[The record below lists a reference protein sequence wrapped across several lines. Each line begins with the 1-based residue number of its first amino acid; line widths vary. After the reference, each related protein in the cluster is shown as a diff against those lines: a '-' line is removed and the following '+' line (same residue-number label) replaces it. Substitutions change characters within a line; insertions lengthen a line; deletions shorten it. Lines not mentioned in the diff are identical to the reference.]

1 MRNIKLHGKEA
12 TLRRKGRLEF
22 SEIEETRLF
31 WVRREQENYYSKE
44 LEMLSN
50 QLEIGDSSPISRF
63 NPYLAEDGVIKLSGR
78 LDRSLIPKDQRNP
91 ILLPDVSLLAKLL
104 SRCT

>member
-50 QLEIGDSSPISRF
+50 QLEI
-63 NPYLAEDGVIKLSGR
+63 
-78 LDRSLIPKDQRNP
+78 
-91 ILLPDVSLLAKLL
+91 
-104 SRCT
+104 

>member
-31 WVRREQENYYSKE
+31 WVRREQENYYSKK

-50 QLEIGDSSPISRF
+50 QLEIGNSPISRF